1 MSVYS
6 PDASFDMN
14 DISLGNPDGIQGG
27 AYFSKLKYKGNSLLI
42 QAPTASTKNGIV
54 VTGKKTYT
62 DLLFGKD
69 DEVFLAWLTG
79 LEQRIQTIVFEK
91 RQTWFDNDLDSDD
104 IEYLFTS
111 LTRAYKSKSF
121 LLRSHVQQSKHFKN
135 RNNVKIYDEQEEP
148 LGLNQVKDSKI
159 ISILE
164 IAGLRFTSNSFRVDI
179 YLRQVMILED
189 ADLMDKCMINSLVQI
204 RKDPKLTVEPLPE
217 QVSEQTSNQ
226 EVHVVEKT
234 ISNDAKKEAVV
245 SEGDQ
250 TIARTTLLESQPAL
264 EEEKIE
270 EDDLTAGYD
279 NHDSESGETADCSS
293 SSFME
298 AEPVDANHLAKTLG
312 EELAEVELPAISD
325 LETMTLKEP
334 SEVYKEIYVEAKRKA
349 KEAKKHAIKTQL
361 EAQSIKQTYMLDD
374 VESSEDEES
383 AEAF

>member
-27 AYFSKLKYKGNSLLI
+27 AYFSRLKYKGNILLV
-42 QAPTASTKNGIV
+42 QAPASSTKNGIV

-69 DEVFLAWLTG
+69 EEVFLAWLTS
-79 LEQRIQTIVFEK
+79 LEQKIQTIVFEK

-111 LTRAYKSKSF
+111 LTRTYKSKSY

-135 RNNVKIYDEQEEP
+135 KNNVKVYDEQEEP
-148 LGLNQVKDSKI
+148 LTLDQVKDSRI

-179 YLRQVMILED
+179 YLRQVMVLED
-189 ADLMDKCMINSLVQI
+189 ADLMGKCMINSQVQVQRETKSI
-204 RKDPKLTVEPLPE
+204 AESLPE
-217 QVSEQTSNQ
+217 QVVEEFEEE
-226 EVHVVEKT
+226 EVDASGVT
-234 ISNDAKKEAVV
+234 I
-245 SEGDQ
+245 
-250 TIARTTLLESQPAL
+250 LLEAL
-264 EEEKIE
+264 PVPEEEKGE
-270 EDDLTAGYD
+270 EQVSTDEP
-279 NHDSESGETADCSS
+279 ESVLDCSS
-293 SSFME
+293 SSL
-298 AEPVDANHLAKTLG
+298 AEPKPLDTNHLAKTLG
-312 EELAEVELPAISD
+312 EELAEIELPAISD

-334 SEVYKEIYVEAKRKA
+334 SEVYREVYLEARRKA
-349 KEAKKHAIKTQL
+349 KEAKKDAIKAHL